1 MLPCIFPAITKC
13 SVWHGFDFKGDDFSN
28 QLNVKSAADCYIIC
42 QQDPNCQFWSW
53 PTHDSTCLKLKYS
66 THARK

>member
-28 QLNVKSAADCYIIC
+28 QLNVKSAADCYIYVNKILTV
-42 QQDPNCQFWSW
+42 NFGVGS
-53 PTHDSTCLKLKYS
+53 HMKAHVSKLKYS